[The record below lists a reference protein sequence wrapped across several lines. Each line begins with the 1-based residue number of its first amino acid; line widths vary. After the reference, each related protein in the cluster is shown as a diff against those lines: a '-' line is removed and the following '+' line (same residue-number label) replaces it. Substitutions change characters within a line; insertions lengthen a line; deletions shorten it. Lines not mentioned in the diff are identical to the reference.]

1 MTKTFSGKR
10 FMQAVALIMCVF
22 TFVFVAMA
30 GNATTAYCD
39 MSNWGGNN
47 SATTPTS
54 GDTSTALGN
63 TSSSSGTASTG
74 ITNAVNSITNQVYKI
89 VRSVVVPF
97 CIVALA
103 FAGFQFLI
111 GGNQGAEK
119 ARKVVIGC
127 ICAIGFVVFAPMVV
141 QVVSGLVASEGSNDM
156 EDYNSL

>member
-1 MTKTFSGKR
+1 MFANVSRKSLYQ
-10 FMQAVALIMCVF
+10 MIALTLCVF
-22 TFVFVAMA
+22 AFVGVVMM
-30 GNATTAYCD
+30 GSATTAFCD
-39 MSNWGGNN
+39 
-47 SATTPTS
+47 
-54 GDTSTALGN
+54 TAN
-63 TSSSSGTASTG
+63 TAA

-127 ICAIGFVVFAPMVV
+127 VCAIGFVVFAPMAV
-141 QVVSGLVASEGSNDM
+141 QTVSQFVASEGSGGVEN
-156 EDYNSL
+156 YNSLVNASNAAGSN